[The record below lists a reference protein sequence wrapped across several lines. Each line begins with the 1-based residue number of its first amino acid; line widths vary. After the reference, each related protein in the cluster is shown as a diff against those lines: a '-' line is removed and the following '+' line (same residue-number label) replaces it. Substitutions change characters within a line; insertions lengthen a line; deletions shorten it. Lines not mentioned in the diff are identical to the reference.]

1 MKSNALDLN
10 RNFIENQKWQI
21 ELANKLIENANGNK
35 EVIEIAKEMI
45 KSCEK
50 VISIEQNMNNSIYS
64 VSYTHLTLPTKA

>member
-1 MKSNALDLN
+1 MKSNTLDLN

-50 VISIEQNMNNSIYS
+50 VISIEQNMNNSIY
-64 VSYTHLTLPTKA
+64 

>member
-50 VISIEQNMNNSIYS
+50 VISIEQNMNNSIY
-64 VSYTHLTLPTKA
+64 